1 MKTSLGE
8 IKDKRS
14 FSTNKP
20 RLRTIVLKA
29 IPVLKEAGV
38 TRSSLF
44 GSYVRGEEREDSDVD
59 FLVELPSEKSLFD
72 LVDLKLKLE
81 DALHKKVDLVEY
93 AMVKPRIR
101 DRIFN
106 EQIQIL

>member
-1 MKTSLGE
+1 MKTSLDE
-8 IKDKRS
+8 IKK
-14 FSTNKP
+14 
-20 RLRTIVLKA
+20 KA

-44 GSYVRGEEREDSDVD
+44 GSYVRGEQRENSDID
-59 FLVELPSEKSLFD
+59 ILIEFPREKSIFD

-81 DALHKKVDLVEY
+81 DVLHKKVDLVEY
-93 AMVKPRIR
+93 VMVKPKIK
-101 DRIFN
+101 DNIFN